1 MLENNLKDIKIIEG
15 SFKVT
20 RSFALV
26 SLFFFKSLEEIQNS
40 DEKEFSV
47 TVMENDNLQKLFP
60 RKVKVDTILVHLYLR
75 YFKFYLIGF
84 KVNHF
89 PQIQQKNLSLN
100 KYYLISLN

>member
-1 MLENNLKDIKIIEG
+1 MFAGDISPVLEDNLKDIKIIEG

-40 DEKEFSV
+40 NKKEFSV

-60 RKVKVDTILVHLYLR
+60 RKVKVRI
-75 YFKFYLIGF
+75 
-84 KVNHF
+84 
-89 PQIQQKNLSLN
+89 KNLLCGYNQDCITGAVTS
-100 KYYLISLN
+100 ISGFWIDHNS